1 LNYCIFVEEINTQIV
16 ILIALTGASILFCKK
31 KILRK
36 AGIWITSK
44 ARAIRSLINM
54 IEEEYIRLI
63 FGLKLRQIRTDK
75 NLSLFG
81 LAKVTGLSK
90 SYLNEIEKGKKY
102 PKRDKILL
110 LSEALDSTYDQM
122 VSLKLDKNLA
132 PIGEILQSRILKEI
146 PLDIFGIKE
155 SNLIDIIAEAPV
167 KVNAF
172 ISTLFEIAKHY
183 NLTRESFFLAALRS
197 YQEANNNYF
206 DEIELQVEKFA
217 KAYSLDLT
225 QKLSVADLEEILVDE
240 YGYTI
245 NNEELTEHEELVYLR
260 SVFVP
265 KSKTLLISK
274 SADVSQRMFIYAKE
288 IAYNYMEISDRLY
301 TFSWI
306 KFESFDQVLN
316 NFFASYFAG
325 ALLIPRKELVKELK
339 VVFEKKTFN
348 PTDFT
353 DLILKFT
360 DSPETFY
367 QRLTNILPKD
377 FNLKNLFFLRFNYKP
392 ERNDFQLTK
401 ELHITNLLE
410 PHANEN
416 NEHYCRRWVSIKTL
430 STIPNSDENHLFD
443 TQISSYNHTD
453 NEYFVMSSATK
464 DPFRNGYYRS
474 IALGI
479 MISSHSQSKIQFLE
493 DETIKRRK
501 VGVTCETCSIEDCLE
516 RVAPPKKIER
526 KQRFEKI
533 DKVVQLLMEK
543 YS

>member
-1 LNYCIFVEEINTQIV
+1 
-16 ILIALTGASILFCKK
+16 
-31 KILRK
+31 
-36 AGIWITSK
+36 
-44 ARAIRSLINM
+44 M

-63 FGLKLRQIRTDK
+63 FGLKLKQIRAEK

-81 LAKVTGLSK
+81 LAKITGLSK

-102 PKRDKILL
+102 PKRDKIIILA
-110 LSEALDSTYDQM
+110 EALDATYDQM

-146 PLDIFGIKE
+146 PLEIFGIKE
-155 SNLIDIIAEAPV
+155 SNLIDIIAEAPL

-197 YQEANNNYF
+197 YQEAHNNF
-206 DEIELQVEKFA
+206 FEDLELQVEKFA
-217 KAYSLDLT
+217 KAYSIDLSK
-225 QKLSVADLEEILVDE
+225 KLNVQDLEEILIEE

-245 NNEELTEHEELVYLR
+245 NNEELTTHKELIYLR

-274 SADVSQRMFIYAKE
+274 DADTSQRMFIYAKE
-288 IAYNYMEISDRLY
+288 IAYNYLEITDRLY

-306 KFESFDQVLN
+306 KFDSFDQVLN

-325 ALLIPRKELVKELK
+325 ALLIPRKELIKELK
-339 VVFEKKTFN
+339 LVFEHKIFQADNFKV
-348 PTDFT
+348 
-353 DLILKFT
+353 LISKFT

-377 FNLKNLFFLRFNYKP
+377 FNLKNIFFLRFNYKP

-410 PHANEN
+410 PHGNEN
-416 NEHYCRRWVSIKTL
+416 NEHYCRRWISLKTL
-430 STIPNSDENHLFD
+430 KDIPTSKENHLFD
-443 TQISSYNHTD
+443 SQISSYNHTD
-453 NEYFVMSSATK
+453 NEYFVLSSATK

-479 MISSHSQSKIQFLE
+479 MISSHSQSKMHFLN
-493 DETIKRRK
+493 DPAIKRRR
-501 VGVTCETCSIEDCLE
+501 VGVTCESCAISDCEERAAPAKKLE
-516 RVAPPKKIER
+516 K
-526 KQRFEKI
+526 KQRFKATDE
-533 DKVVQLLMEK
+533 VVQSLMEK